1 MTRINTKSHNH
12 ARQSLG
18 RLIRSYQKGE
28 IDTESYKGIVY
39 GMNLLLGYYKL
50 EIESDFERRLIQ
62 IEDEIEAAKAARKRT

>member
-28 IDTESYKGIVY
+28 LDSQTYRDLIY
-39 GMNLLLGYYKL
+39 GMNTLLGYYKL
-50 EIESDFERRLIQ
+50 GLEADYEARLQAIESAL
-62 IEDEIEAAKAARKRT
+62 EAGK